1 MSAVKYDLIVIG
13 SGPSGQRAA
22 VAASKMKKRVAV
34 VEARSVVG
42 GVCINTGTIPSK
54 TMREAVLHLSGYNY
68 RSLYGMNYKVKE
80 KITMADLAFRVQAV
94 VKTEVDVTEAQLSRN
109 SIDVVHGVARFVDP
123 HQVRVEGPQGDS
135 TLEADRIILAVG
147 TKPADSAKV
156 PINGRTIVNSDQ
168 ILDLPELPRSLIVVG
183 GGVIGVEYGCM
194 FAVLGVRVTLIE
206 KRDRLLEFADRE
218 IIEAL
223 SYHLRDARVTLR
235 LGEEVASVEQLP
247 DSTVVANLESKK
259 RVSGDALL
267 YAVGRQGA
275 IDELNLAAAGLE
287 ADNRG
292 RIPVDEN
299 YQTKVDH
306 IFAVGDVVGFPS
318 LASVSMEQGRIA
330 AARAFNDCRTSS
342 NPSFYPYGIYTI
354 PEISFIGKTEEQLTD
369 EDVPYEV
376 GMAYYR
382 ETARG
387 QIRGDTTGR
396 LKLVFHR
403 DTRKVLGVH
412 IIGEG
417 AAELVH
423 IGQAVMILGGTVD
436 YFIDTVFNYPTLAE
450 CYKAAAFNGLGRLN
464 RYQAG

>member
-1 MSAVKYDLIVIG
+1 MSAVNYDLIVIG

-22 VAASKMKKRVAV
+22 VAASKMRKRVAV
-34 VEARSVVG
+34 VEARTMVG

-68 RSLYGMNYKVKE
+68 KSVYGMNYRVKE

-94 VKTEVDVTEAQLSRN
+94 IKTEVDVTEAQLSRN
-109 SIDVVHGVARFVDP
+109 GIDVVHGIARFAGP
-123 HQVRVEGPQGDS
+123 HQVRVEGPQGDT
-135 TLEADRIILAVG
+135 TLESERIIIAVG
-147 TKPADSAKV
+147 TKPASSPKV
-156 PINGRTIVNSDQ
+156 PVNGRTIVNSDQ

-183 GGVIGVEYGCM
+183 GGVIGVEYACM
-194 FAVLGVRVTLIE
+194 FAILGVRVTIIE
-206 KRDRLLEFADRE
+206 KRNRLLEFADQE

-223 SYHLRDARVTLR
+223 SYHLRDSRVTLR
-235 LGEEVASVEQLP
+235 LGEEVESVEELALG
-247 DSTVVANLESKK
+247 TVVANLESKK

-267 YAVGRQGA
+267 FAVGRQGA
-275 IDELNLAAAGLE
+275 VDDLNLAAAGLE
-287 ADNRG
+287 ADSRG
-292 RIPVDEN
+292 RIPVDEH
-299 YQTKVDH
+299 YKTKVDH
-306 IFAVGDVVGFPS
+306 IYAVGDVVGFPS

-330 AARAFNDCRTSS
+330 AARAFDDHAATS

-354 PEISFIGKTEEQLTD
+354 PEISFIGKTEEQLTG

-396 LKLVFHR
+396 LKLLFHR

-417 AAELVH
+417 ATELVH
-423 IGQAVMILGGTVD
+423 IGQAVMTLGGTMD

-450 CYKAAAFNGLGRLN
+450 CYKVAAFNGLGRLN

>member
-1 MSAVKYDLIVIG
+1 MSAIKYDLIVIG

-22 VAASKMKKRVAV
+22 VAAAKMNKRVAV

-68 RSLYGMNYKVKE
+68 RALYGINYRVKE

-94 VKTEVDVTEAQLSRN
+94 IKTEVDVTEAQLSRN
-109 SIDVVHGVARFVDP
+109 GIDVVHGIASFVDP
-123 HQVRVEGPQGDS
+123 HQVRVNGPQAES
-135 TLEADRIILAVG
+135 TLEADRIIIAVG
-147 TKPADSAKV
+147 TKPASSPKV
-156 PINGRTIVNSDQ
+156 PINGRSIVNSDQ
-168 ILDLPELPRSLIVVG
+168 ILDLPELPRTLIVVG
-183 GGVIGVEYGCM
+183 GGVIGVEYTCM
-194 FAVLGVRVTLIE
+194 FAVLGIRVTLIE

-235 LGEEVASVEQLP
+235 LGEEVESVEELP
-247 DSTVVANLESKK
+247 DGTVVANLQSKK
-259 RVSGDALL
+259 KVSGDALL
-267 YAVGRQGA
+267 YAIGRQGA
-275 IDELNLAAAGLE
+275 IDDLNLAATGLE

-292 RIPVDEN
+292 RIPVNEH
-299 YQTKVDH
+299 YQTKVEH

-330 AARAFNDCRTSS
+330 AARAFNDRSTSS

-382 ETARG
+382 EVARG

-396 LKLVFHR
+396 LKLIFHR
-403 DTRKVLGVH
+403 DTRKILGVH

-423 IGQAVMILGGTVD
+423 IGQAVMTLDGTMD
-436 YFIDTVFNYPTLAE
+436 YFVDTVFNYPTLAE
-450 CYKAAAFNGLGRLN
+450 CYKVAAFNGLGRLH

>member
-1 MSAVKYDLIVIG
+1 MSAQGYDLVIIG
-13 SGPSGQRAA
+13 SGPAGQRAA
-22 VAASKMKKRVAV
+22 VAAAKMGKRVAV

-68 RSLYGMNYKVKE
+68 RSIYGVNYRVKE

-94 VKTEVDVTEAQLSRN
+94 IKTEVDVTEAQLSRN
-109 SIDVVHGVARFVDP
+109 GIDVVHGVAHFLDP
-123 HQVRVEGPQGDS
+123 HQIRVEGPQGDS
-135 TLEADRIILAVG
+135 TLAASQIIIAVG
-147 TKPADSAKV
+147 TKPAISDKV
-156 PINGRTIVNSDQ
+156 PVNGKTIVNSDQ
-168 ILDLPELPRSLIVVG
+168 ILGLDALPKTLIVVG
-183 GGVIGVEYGCM
+183 GGVIGVEYACM

-206 KRDRLLEFADRE
+206 KRNRLLEFADQE

-223 SYHLRDARVTLR
+223 SYHLRDARVTMR
-235 LGEEVASVEQLP
+235 LGEEVESVEEP
-247 DSTVVANLESKK
+247 SPGTVVANLHSKK
-259 RVSGDALL
+259 KVSGDALL
-267 YAVGRQGA
+267 YAVGRQGNV
-275 IDELNLAAAGLE
+275 DDLNLTAAGLE
-287 ADNRG
+287 ADARG
-292 RIPVDEN
+292 RIAVDEH
-299 YQTKVDH
+299 YQTKVGH
-306 IFAVGDVVGFPS
+306 IYAVGDVVGFPS

-330 AARAFNDCRTSS
+330 AVRAFGDTTARS

-423 IGQAVMILGGTVD
+423 IGQAVMTLGGTVD

-450 CYKAAAFNGLGRLN
+450 CYKAAAFNGIGRLN

>member
-1 MSAVKYDLIVIG
+1 MSFVNYDLIVVG

-22 VAASKMKKRVAV
+22 VAASKMKKRVCV

-42 GVCINTGTIPSK
+42 GVCVNTGTIPSK

-68 RSLYGMNYKVKE
+68 RSIYGVNYRVKE

-94 VKTEVDVTEAQLSRN
+94 IKTEIDVTEAQLSRN
-109 SIDVVHGVARFVDP
+109 GIDVIHGVARFVDP
-123 HQVRVEGPQGDS
+123 HTLHVESPLTDT
-135 TLEADRIILAVG
+135 TLEAARIILAVG
-147 TKPADSAKV
+147 AKPATSATV

-168 ILDLPELPRSLIVVG
+168 ILDLPKLPRSLIVVG
-183 GGVIGVEYGCM
+183 GGVVGVEYACM

-223 SYHLRDARVTLR
+223 SYHLRDSRVTLR
-235 LGEEVASVEQLP
+235 LGEEVESVEELQGGI
-247 DSTVVANLESKK
+247 VVANLASNKK
-259 RVSGDALL
+259 VSGDALL

-275 IDELNLAAAGLE
+275 VEELNLAAAGLE
-287 ADNRG
+287 ADARG
-292 RIPVDEN
+292 RIPVDAQF
-299 YQTKVDH
+299 QTKVEH
-306 IFAVGDVVGFPS
+306 IYAVGDVVGFPS

-330 AARAFNDCRTSS
+330 TARAFNDRAATT

-354 PEISFIGKTEEQLTD
+354 PEISFIGKTEEQLTA

-396 LKLVFHR
+396 LKLIFHR
-403 DTRKVLGVH
+403 DTHAVLGVH
-412 IIGEG
+412 IIGED
-417 AAELVH
+417 ASELIH
-423 IGQAVMILGGTVD
+423 IGQAVMVLDGKVD
-436 YFIDTVFNYPTLAE
+436 YFIDNVFNYPTLAE
-450 CYKAAAFNGLGRLN
+450 CYKVAAFNGLGRLH
-464 RYQAG
+464 RYQAE

>member
-22 VAASKMKKRVAV
+22 VAASKMKKRVVV
-34 VEARSVVG
+34 VESRAVVG

-68 RSLYGMNYKVKE
+68 RSVYGMNYRVKE

-94 VKTEVDVTEAQLSRN
+94 IKTEVDVTEAQLSRN
-109 SIDVVHGVARFVDP
+109 GIDILHGMAHLVDTR
-123 HQVRVEGPQGDS
+123 HVRVEGFQGE
-135 TLEADRIILAVG
+135 TTIEGDRIIVAVG
-147 TKPADSAKV
+147 TRPASSPKV
-156 PINGRTIVNSDQ
+156 PINGRTIINSDQ
-168 ILDLPELPRSLIVVG
+168 VLDLPSLPRTLIVVG
-183 GGVIGVEYGCM
+183 GGVIGVEYACM
-194 FAVLGVRVTLIE
+194 FAILGVRVTIVE
-206 KRDRLLEFADRE
+206 KRGKLLEFADQE
-218 IIEAL
+218 IVEAL
-223 SYHLRDARVTLR
+223 SYHLRDSRVTMR
-235 LGEEVASVEQLP
+235 LGEEVESVEELP
-247 DSTVVANLESKK
+247 DGTVVANLESRK
-259 RVSGDALL
+259 RISGDALL
-267 YAVGRQGA
+267 YAVGRSGA
-275 IDELNLAAAGLE
+275 IDDLNLPAAGIQ

-292 RIPVDEN
+292 RIVVDEN
-299 YQTKVDH
+299 YQTNVEG
-306 IFAVGDVVGFPS
+306 IYAVGDVVGFPA

-330 AARAFNDCRTSS
+330 AARAFNDKTTAS

-382 ETARG
+382 EVARG

-396 LKLVFHR
+396 LKLIFHR

-417 AAELVH
+417 ASELVH
-423 IGQAVMILGGTVD
+423 IGQAVMTLDGTVD
-436 YFIDTVFNYPTLAE
+436 YFVETVFNYPTLAE
-450 CYKAAAFNGLGRLN
+450 CYKTAAFNGLGRLH
-464 RYQAG
+464 RYQG

>member
-1 MSAVKYDLIVIG
+1 MSALKYDLIVIG
-13 SGPSGQRAA
+13 SGPAGQRAA
-22 VAASKMKKRVAV
+22 VAASKMNKRVVV
-34 VEARSVVG
+34 VEARTVVG

-68 RSLYGMNYKVKE
+68 RSVYGINYRVKE
-80 KITMADLAFRVQAV
+80 KITMADLAFRTQAV
-94 VKTEVDVTEAQLSRN
+94 IKTEVDVTEAQLSRN
-109 SIDVVHGVARFVDP
+109 GIDVVHGVARFLSP
-123 HQVRVEGPQGDS
+123 NQIHVEGPQTET
-135 TLEADRIILAVG
+135 TLEADRIIIAVG
-147 TKPADSAKV
+147 TKPATSPKV
-156 PINGRTIVNSDQ
+156 PVNGRTIINSDQ
-168 ILDLPELPRSLIVVG
+168 ILGLPTLPHSLIVVG
-183 GGVIGVEYGCM
+183 GGVVGVEYTCM

-223 SYHLRDARVTLR
+223 SYHLRDARVTMR
-235 LGEEVASVEQLP
+235 LGEEVESVEELQP
-247 DSTVVANLESKK
+247 DTVVANLESKK

-267 YAVGRQGA
+267 YAVGRQGNV
-275 IDELNLAAAGLE
+275 DDLDLAAAGLE
-287 ADNRG
+287 ADSRG
-292 RIPVDEN
+292 RIAVNEQ
-299 YQTKVDH
+299 YCTKVDH
-306 IFAVGDVVGFPS
+306 IYAVGDVVGFPA

-330 AARAFNDCRTSS
+330 AARAFNDGAATS
-342 NPSFYPYGIYTI
+342 NPGFYPYGIYTI

-382 ETARG
+382 EVARG

-396 LKLVFHR
+396 LKLIFHR

-417 AAELVH
+417 ATELVH
-423 IGQAVMILGGTVD
+423 IGQAVMTLNGTID

-450 CYKAAAFNGLGRLN
+450 CYKVAAFNGLGRLH

>member
-1 MSAVKYDLIVIG
+1 MTAVNYDLIVIG

-34 VEARSVVG
+34 VESRAVVG
-42 GVCINTGTIPSK
+42 GVCINTGTVPSK
-54 TMREAVLHLSGYNY
+54 TMREAVLHLTGYNY
-68 RSLYGMNYKVKE
+68 RSIYGMNYSVKE

-94 VKTEVDVTEAQLSRN
+94 IKTEVDVTEAQLSRN
-109 SIDVVHGVARFVDP
+109 GIDVVHGIASFVDP
-123 HQVRVEGPQGDS
+123 HQVHVVGPGTDTTLQAERV
-135 TLEADRIILAVG
+135 IIAVG
-147 TKPADSAKV
+147 TQPASSPLV
-156 PINGRTIVNSDQ
+156 PVNGKTIVNSDQ
-168 ILDLPELPRSLIVVG
+168 VLDFETLPKTLIVVG
-183 GGVIGVEYGCM
+183 GGVIGVEYACM
-194 FAVLGVRVTLIE
+194 FAILGVRVTLIE

-223 SYHLRDARVTLR
+223 SYHLRDSRVTMR
-235 LGEEVASVEQLP
+235 LGEEVESVEEP
-247 DSTVVANLESKK
+247 RRGTVVANLDSKK
-259 RVSGDALL
+259 KVSGDALL

-275 IDELNLAAAGLE
+275 VEELNLAAAGLE

-292 RIPVDEN
+292 RIPVDEH
-299 YQTKVDH
+299 YQTKVEH

-330 AARAFNDCRTSS
+330 AARAFNDRAAAS

-354 PEISFIGKTEEQLTD
+354 PEISFIGKTEEQLTA

-396 LKLVFHR
+396 LKLIFHR
-403 DTRKVLGVH
+403 DTRPVLGVH
-412 IIGEG
+412 IIGED
-417 AAELVH
+417 ASELVH
-423 IGQAVMILGGTVD
+423 IGQAVMTLGGTID
-436 YFIDTVFNYPTLAE
+436 YFIDTVFNYPTFAE
-450 CYKAAAFNGLGRLN
+450 CYKVAAFNGLGRLN